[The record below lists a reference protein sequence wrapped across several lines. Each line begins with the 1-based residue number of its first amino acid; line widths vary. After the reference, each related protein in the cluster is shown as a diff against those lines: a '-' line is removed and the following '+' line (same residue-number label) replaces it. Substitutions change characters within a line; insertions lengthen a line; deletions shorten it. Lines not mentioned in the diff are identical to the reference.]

1 MINKK
6 HIILFIF
13 LLHLITPQL
22 FSNNKNLLLSK
33 TFDELLIELD
43 SAVNFRKNFV
53 QKHENKIIQ
62 TKEQETT
69 TDSALLVK
77 YEKLI
82 GLYYFYQSD
91 SCIHY
96 INRAINLLESANQS
110 LHSKTAKQ
118 KIHLLLCQKA
128 AIYGMSGLPDKARIL
143 LDSIRQQTTDAK
155 VLRQVYCS
163 YFDVSD
169 FFYGYRLSPDLIS
182 KDYQILESLR
192 DSLKK
197 YQTESSDFDMRLHSR
212 FESEEAQ
219 IQRFIEKIKQN
230 SKDIDKGSYAVIIS
244 NKYQLI
250 SKEEERNRF
259 WAISAIYN
267 LKACR
272 MDNEA
277 LIRLANLLYEKND
290 LQRASSYLEAAKEQ
304 AIFYNARSRI
314 MEIFPLIDRELTL
327 SHKKIKQQ
335 QLYLR
340 ISLSLLIVITILL
353 FLYIG
358 YTYKKKVSD
367 EQESRGLNQ
376 EILQLSTE
384 NKMMAETLAKK
395 TDALTHFLEI
405 SIDALFDQGILKN
418 NLINKIK
425 TNDTKGISNI
435 LKNTANQKRM
445 LQRFDFAFCKLY
457 PDFIKQVNKLLL
469 PENVINLAEDEL
481 LNNEL
486 RIVAFSKLGITDCQ
500 RIAIILDIS
509 VNTVYFYK
517 NRLKNRARNKE
528 TFDTEIQKI

>member
-6 HIILFIF
+6 HFILFIF

-22 FSNNKNLLLSK
+22 FSNNKNLLLRK

-43 SAVNFRKNFV
+43 STVNLRESFV
-53 QKHENKIIQ
+53 LQHENKIRRAKQ
-62 TKEQETT
+62 KETVSE
-69 TDSALLVK
+69 SSLLTK
-77 YEKLI
+77 YEDLI
-82 GLYYFYQSD
+82 ELYYFYQSD
-91 SCIHY
+91 SCIYY
-96 INRAINLLESANQS
+96 IDRAINLLETTNQFQ
-110 LHSKTAKQ
+110 HSNTTRQ

-128 AIYGMSGLPDKARIL
+128 IIYGMSGLPDKARIL

-163 YFDVSD
+163 YFDVYD

-182 KDYQILESLR
+182 KDYQILENLR

-197 YQTESSDFDMRLHSR
+197 YQTESSDLDMRLHSR
-212 FESEEAQ
+212 SESEEAQ
-219 IQRFIEKIKQN
+219 IQRFIEKIKQSN
-230 SKDIDKGSYAVIIS
+230 KDIDKGSYAVIIS

-259 WAISAIYN
+259 WAISALYN
-267 LKACR
+267 LRACR

-277 LIRLANLLYEKND
+277 LIRLANLLYERKD
-290 LQRASSYLEAAKEQ
+290 LQRASSYLQVAKEQ
-304 AIFYNARSRI
+304 ALFYNARSRI

-327 SHKKIKQQ
+327 SHKKMEQQ
-335 QLYLR
+335 QQYLR
-340 ISLSLLIVITILL
+340 ISISLLIVITILL
-353 FLYIG
+353 FLYIA
-358 YTYKKKVSD
+358 YAYKKKISD
-367 EQESRGLNQ
+367 EQKKKSLYQ
-376 EILQLSTE
+376 EIQQLSTE
-384 NKMMAETLAKK
+384 NKVMTATLAKK

-418 NLINKIK
+418 NLIHKIK

-457 PDFIKQVNKLLL
+457 PNFIEKVNKLLL
-469 PENVINLAEDEL
+469 PENVISLTEDEL